1 MRYCATLG
9 STNTHPG
16 ASPPL
21 LRPSYRWALW
31 HRVCLSSHGISGSCC
46 HVVAR
51 ARLYMPFRH
60 IAILSSPCGV
70 VLQSCRR
77 AVILSSRCDISSRC
91 NLVINVG
98 AYRRAVISRHH
109 IVASLSSRRST
120 SSRRLVTSCNLV
132 ISQRCNLSPSCCGI
146 SCRPATMSCNLV
158 VAS

>member
-1 MRYCATLG
+1 MLPWVAPT
-9 STNTHPG
+9 PIP
-16 ASPPL
+16 APL
-21 LRPSYRWALW
+21 RLSFDRHIGGRCGIVFACHHMAYRVLVVTLW
-31 HRVCLSSHGISGSCC
+31 HVLVYTC
-46 HVVAR
+46 HFVT
-51 ARLYMPFRH
+51 
-60 IAILSSPCGV
+60 S
-70 VLQSCRR
+70 QSCRR

-120 SSRRLVTSCNLV
+120 SSRRPATSCNLV

-146 SCRPATMSCNLV
+146 SCRPATVSCNLV

>member
-1 MRYCATLG
+1 MLPWVAPT
-9 STNTHPG
+9 PIP
-16 ASPPL
+16 APL
-21 LRPSYRWALW
+21 RLSFDRHIGGRCGIVFACHHMAYRVLVVTLW
-31 HRVCLSSHGISGSCC
+31 HMLVYTCHFVTSQSS
-46 HVVAR
+46 
-51 ARLYMPFRH
+51 
-60 IAILSSPCGV
+60 ILSSPCGV
-70 VLQSCRR
+70 VLQSCSR

-120 SSRRLVTSCNLV
+120 SSRRLATSCNLV

-146 SCRPATMSCNLV
+146 SCRPATVSCNLV